1 MVLILRGGELTGV
14 KVMVILPEGLF
25 ELASIEI
32 NTANTVKELKA
43 AIKYHSDIPVEY

>member
-1 MVLILRGGELTGV
+1 MVLRLRGGGPSGV

-32 NTANTVKELKA
+32 DTANNIKELK
-43 AIKYHSDIPVEY
+43 